1 MKTFSDILG
10 LVEHPSRYLGTEINS
25 IRKDPSSVRL
35 RIALAFPDMYEIGTS
50 HFGIQILY
58 HKLNAHKDILAERVF
73 APAPDMEDCL
83 RNTEIPLLSMETRL
97 PLSRF
102 DIVGFSLLYELN
114 FTNILTILDL
124 AGIPFFAAQR
134 DHSHPIVIAG
144 GPCTAN
150 PEPVA
155 DFFDA
160 MVIGDG
166 ENVIMEMSRIWLEW
180 KEDGNAN
187 RENLLKLWSHI
198 AGVYIPVFF
207 TPAAPPSFPS
217 PGLGT
222 RAAAPYIKIKRAV
235 VNDLDHAAFP
245 MAPVIPYG
253 KPVHDRL
260 RIEISRGC
268 TRGCRFC
275 QAGIIYRPVR
285 ERSPERLLAIAA
297 DSIAATGYEDLSLL
311 SLSTGDYG
319 CIVPLMEHLS
329 AKCESGHTA
338 ISFPSLRA
346 GTLTPQLMNLIK
358 KIRKTGFTLAP
369 EAGTQRLRD
378 VINKNISE
386 QEIIDT
392 VSDAFSLG
400 WQVIKLYFMIGLPT
414 ESDADTEGI
423 VALVKEL
430 RNIKGIKG
438 RKGKLNVSVGTFVPK
453 SHTPFQWAR
462 QLSLSESEDK
472 IYSLQSLLKLSGIQ
486 FKWQN
491 PRLSLLEGIF
501 ARGDRSLSRL
511 LVTAYKKGCR
521 FDGWSDHFDWRLWQE
536 ALKESGTDPDFY
548 TIRPRE
554 LTEILP
560 WDHIDIGVTKEF
572 LKKEWEKALRGE
584 HTPDCREG
592 DCNVCGVCD
601 FDRIRP
607 ETFHAEAY
615 LNTGPDKGLNN
626 DVSDIKF
633 KKLRISYSKQDQAK
647 YFGHLELANI
657 FIRAV
662 RRAGI
667 PIRYSE
673 GFHPM
678 PRLSFEDPLP
688 VGMGSLSEIF
698 YLYVPENVSPE
709 SVMTDM
715 NARLPTG
722 LAIRT
727 CEAVPPGF
735 VSKPPE
741 LTDYTV
747 TIKNSGFDEEK
758 LKLFTQKAEF
768 VISRVNRKGILKKTD
783 MKEMVTDIR
792 LTAPNVLKMTLK
804 SEPGK
809 SFRPAEVI
817 KEIFG
822 LSDENVKQA
831 DILKLKTGGR

>member
-392 VSDAFSLG
+392 VSDAFRLG

-735 VSKPPE
+735 VSKQPE
-741 LTDYTV
+741 SIDYTV

-758 LKLFTQKAEF
+758 LNRFLASSEF
-768 VISRVNRKGILKKTD
+768 VISRVNRKGLLKKTD
-783 MKEMVTDIR
+783 MREMVSDIG

-822 LSDENVKQA
+822 LSDENIKQA